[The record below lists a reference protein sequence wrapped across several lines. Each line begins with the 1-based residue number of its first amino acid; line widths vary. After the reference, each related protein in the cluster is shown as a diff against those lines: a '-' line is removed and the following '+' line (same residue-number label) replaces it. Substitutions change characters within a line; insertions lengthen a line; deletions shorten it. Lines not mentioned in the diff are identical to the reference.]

1 MRWGLAAAAVAAV
14 LAAGAGAALGAGS
27 PSGKLY
33 PSRRCGECH
42 GRQREE
48 WSRSAHALA
57 ATGAF
62 EKAAASVPAAQ
73 RAGCDACHVPL
84 EEGGPRAA
92 ADGVGCDACHT
103 ATAAAD
109 GGHGLVLSPEL
120 ATRFGPFRDSKDHH
134 FHRVAFSPFVTSD
147 ALCIACHEGGEA
159 RDGGVRPYTTAT
171 EWLGVKERKTC
182 AACHLPA
189 FKAIAA
195 KGEKE
200 RRVAHHDFGADS
212 PARLA
217 GALLLKVEATKAT
230 ASVELSNTG
239 AHHALPSGRPEQAL
253 RLEVRFLDRAGAE
266 LPEPSKRRLGRELL
280 DDKGAPATGF
290 TAVREGRDGRLFPGR
305 PFKERFPAPTN
316 ATRVQVRLWY
326 EPFGEGEPQLVM
338 ETSKA
343 LGER

>member
-1 MRWGLAAAAVAAV
+1 MRWGLAAVAAV
-14 LAAGAGAALGAGS
+14 MAAGAALGAGS

-42 GRQREE
+42 GRQRDE
-48 WSRSAHALA
+48 WSRSPHALA
-57 ATGAF
+57 ATGTF
-62 EKAAASVPAAQ
+62 EKVAAKVEPAQ
-73 RAGCDACHVPL
+73 RAQCDACHVPL
-84 EEGGPRAA
+84 AAGGARPA

-120 ATRFGPFRDSKDHH
+120 ATRFGPFKDSKDHH

-159 RDGGVRPYTTAT
+159 VDGGVRPYTTVT
-171 EWLGVKERKTC
+171 EWRQVKERKTC

-212 PARLA
+212 PGRLA
-217 GALLLKVEATKAT
+217 AAVALKVEAAKGA

-253 RLEVRFLDRAGAE
+253 RLEVRFLDKAGAE
-266 LPEPSKRRLGRELL
+266 LPEPQQRRLARELL

-305 PFKERFPAPTN
+305 PFKERFAAPTN
-316 ATRVQVRLWY
+316 STRVQVRLWY
-326 EPFGEGEPQLVM
+326 EPFAEGAPQLVM

-343 LGER
+343 VGER